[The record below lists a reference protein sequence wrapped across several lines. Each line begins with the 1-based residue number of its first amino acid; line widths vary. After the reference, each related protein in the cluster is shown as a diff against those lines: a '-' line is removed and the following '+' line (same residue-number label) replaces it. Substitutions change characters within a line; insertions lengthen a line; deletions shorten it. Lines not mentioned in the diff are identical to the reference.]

1 MPQTNT
7 VSVYNRGTDLVRKV
21 RGFLEEVMTELTAK
35 GRIDIK
41 KKGLVGR
48 EQTRVYLQ
56 HKYRHR

>member
-41 KKGLVGR
+41 KRG
-48 EQTRVYLQ
+48 
-56 HKYRHR
+56 